1 MPYFETDVTRYFEK
15 EIRESANEKIKKLKE
30 EIESVKKRMLDT
42 IDEEIHASVF
52 RAMEIELNEMNLD
65 YSAQINR
72 LKLQTH
78 QKLIRKKRELMESIL
93 LEVQK
98 KLKAFT
104 KTSKY
109 KANMKKMIMKIDKSF
124 CGNNILFRIKK
135 NDKTMKEIL
144 AENYTNIYEI
154 EETDEIILG
163 GFIAICRTKG
173 ILSDQTLDAKLEEKR
188 NMFNQK
194 MKFVI
199 KE

>member
-52 RAMEIELNEMNLD
+52 RAMEIELNELTLD

-104 KTSKY
+104 KTNKY
-109 KANMKKMIMKIDKSF
+109 KANMKKMIKKIDQSF

-135 NDKTMKEIL
+135 NDNTMKEIL
-144 AENYTNIYEI
+144 AENYTNKYEI
-154 EETDEIILG
+154 EETDEINLG
-163 GFIAICRTKG
+163 GFIAICKTKG

>member
-52 RAMEIELNEMNLD
+52 RAMEIELNELTLD

-109 KANMKKMIMKIDKSF
+109 KSNMIKMIKKIDKSF

-135 NDKTMKEIL
+135 NDKTMKDIL
-144 AENYTNIYEI
+144 AENYTNKYET

-163 GFIAICRTKG
+163 GFIAICRSKG